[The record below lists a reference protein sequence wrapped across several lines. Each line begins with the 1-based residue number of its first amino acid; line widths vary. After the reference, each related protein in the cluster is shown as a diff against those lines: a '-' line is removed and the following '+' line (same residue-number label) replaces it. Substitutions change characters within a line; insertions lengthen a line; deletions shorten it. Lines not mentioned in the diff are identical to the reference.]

1 RIPSGSGLHK
11 KGAAGRTVREAPG
24 GATRG
29 GGPFKKSSLAAARA
43 PAWFPLLLFVMFG
56 ASVGSGRAE
65 EMYKR
70 VTATN
75 DSNILREV
83 RLYAEGI

>member
-1 RIPSGSGLHK
+1 M
-11 KGAAGRTVREAPG
+11 REAPG

-29 GGPFKKSSLAAARA
+29 GGLFKKTPLAAARA

-56 ASVGSGRAE
+56 ASVGRVRAE
-65 EMYKR
+65 EMHKR

-75 DSNILREV
+75 DSNILQ
-83 RLYAEGI
+83 